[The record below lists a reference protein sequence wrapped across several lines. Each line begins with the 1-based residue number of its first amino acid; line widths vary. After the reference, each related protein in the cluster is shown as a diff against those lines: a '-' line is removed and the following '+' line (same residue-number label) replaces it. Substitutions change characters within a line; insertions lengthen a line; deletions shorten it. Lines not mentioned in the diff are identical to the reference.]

1 MAMPPK
7 QSAIDRGDFGIAI
20 CASHEEMKL
29 TSKERIRLVGV
40 CLGIWVSS
48 ALLAPAEARNPTQEE
63 QQTSIHLAS
72 ASVTPADAEAIR
84 QRVANAL
91 HADPYLY
98 DRHVTVSVEEGR
110 IVLRGFVFGDWDL
123 RNALR
128 IARQS
133 AGGLTVVDNLSIKEG
148 GRS

>member
-1 MAMPPK
+1 LPAQARDP
-7 QSAIDRGDFGIAI
+7 
-20 CASHEEMKL
+20 AS
-29 TSKERIRLVGV
+29 
-40 CLGIWVSS
+40 
-48 ALLAPAEARNPTQEE
+48 E
-63 QQTSIHLAS
+63 QQRTAIHLAS
-72 ASVTPADAEAIR
+72 APVPPSEAEAIR

-91 HADPYLY
+91 RADPYLY

>member
-1 MAMPPK
+1 
-7 QSAIDRGDFGIAI
+7 
-20 CASHEEMKL
+20 L
-29 TSKERIRLVGV
+29 TYKERIQRWSVGA
-40 CLGIWVSS
+40 CLGICVSS
-48 ALLAPAEARNPTQEE
+48 VLLLPAEARNPTPEE
-63 QQTSIHLAS
+63 QTAIHLAS
-72 ASVTPADAEAIR
+72 APVTPSDAEAIR

-133 AGGLTVVDNLSIKEG
+133 AGAMTVVDNLSIKEG

>member
-1 MAMPPK
+1 M
-7 QSAIDRGDFGIAI
+7 
-20 CASHEEMKL
+20 
-29 TSKERIRLVGV
+29 
-40 CLGIWVSS
+40 
-48 ALLAPAEARNPTQEE
+48 LLLPAEARNPAPEE
-63 QQTSIHLAS
+63 QQTGIHLAS
-72 ASVTPADAEAIR
+72 APETSSDAEAIR

-91 HADPYLY
+91 RADPYLY

-110 IVLRGFVFGDWDL
+110 IVLRGFVFDDWDL

-133 AGGLTVVDNLSIKEG
+133 AGAMPVVDNLTIKEG